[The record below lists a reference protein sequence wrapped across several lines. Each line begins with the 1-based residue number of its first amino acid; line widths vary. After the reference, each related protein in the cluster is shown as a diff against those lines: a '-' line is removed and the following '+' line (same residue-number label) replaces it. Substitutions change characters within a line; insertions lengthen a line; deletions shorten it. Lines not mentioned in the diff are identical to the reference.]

1 MKKSTSLLDSL
12 LEDLESEDTN
22 ASGRNQIIDINADNI
37 QELWNQYVEHIR
49 ATAHGTY
56 FPVAERQKPIF
67 SPPNELILRED
78 NTISSGFLDKNKSE
92 MVNFFRDLTGTILTV
107 TIEVV
112 KENQDETPRKVFKST
127 KERFKEM
134 AEKNP
139 ALLELQKLLDLD
151 FDY

>member
-1 MKKSTSLLDSL
+1 MLDSL
-12 LEDLESEDTN
+12 LEDLENEEIDT
-22 ASGRNQIIDINADNI
+22 SGKVEKMVISADNI
-37 QELWNQYVEHIR
+37 QEIWNQYVEHIR

-56 FPVAERQKPIF
+56 FPVAERQRPTF
-67 SPPNELILRED
+67 VPPNQLILQED
-78 NTISSGFLDKNKSE
+78 NTISSGFLDKNKGE

-107 TIEVV
+107 TIEVN
-112 KENQDETPRKVFKST
+112 KEGNDDTPRKVFKST